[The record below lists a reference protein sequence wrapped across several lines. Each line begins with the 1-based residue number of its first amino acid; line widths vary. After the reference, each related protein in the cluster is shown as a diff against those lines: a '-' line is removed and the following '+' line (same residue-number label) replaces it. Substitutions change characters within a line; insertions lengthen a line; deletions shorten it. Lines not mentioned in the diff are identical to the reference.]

1 MLRRFT
7 PTSSSSSLFFHLL
20 TVSSSRFCSSAS
32 AAAAPTTTATTTVTA
47 KKFDPVEFAK
57 EQERRRQ
64 TEPRQ
69 AFWTPS
75 GTTNI
80 QAEIDHLEKQRAAL
94 LEQDKKRRQQEEDEQ
109 TSRRVWGRDTI
120 ELVENMQ
127 NVSDAAPV
135 SKKVQQL
142 QKNPKSQQQQ
152 ESSSKTSAQ
161 QQGGI
166 LAQVAAS
173 RPLTSRLDSL
183 YKNYS
188 GREQK
193 TQEAQDA
200 LLKARKEQLKWR
212 EIDYQL
218 DQVRLDRDLLQWYHY
233 IKRGKDY
240 AIDCELERE
249 LRYFPEHVAK
259 ELRTNLKFLV
269 GSSKLP
275 KSGPSF
281 PTIQK
286 LTKLSSISS
295 SSSSS
300 TTKQKRKYEEDLI
313 LPSHFSCPTVV
324 FISQLAHSS
333 EKVEDIDRFYVPLVR
348 EAVSNLHNTSQ
359 NTNTNNS
366 SSKQKT
372 TSSSSASNDNNDN
385 NSNNTGND
393 AERKTVQ
400 KCSPRDVPNIVTELT
415 SDVKYLGKF
424 DFMYL
429 KSADFQSSI
438 WMRKWLTKVHGARI
452 NTVLAPRTYTG
463 VRLLRNFSSTLGL
476 RNYGAQYVMLVDHTG
491 KIRWLSTGPPT
502 AEEAEWFVEHCR
514 TLQKLQMVAKAK

>member
-1 MLRRFT
+1 MLRRFS
-7 PTSSSSSLFFHLL
+7 PSSALLSSATLL
-20 TVSSSRFCSSAS
+20 RFCASSTS
-32 AAAAPTTTATTTVTA
+32 TATTAA

-64 TEPRQ
+64 TEPRK

-75 GTTNI
+75 GATNI
-80 QAEIDHLEKQRAAL
+80 QAEIEHLEKQKAAL
-94 LEQDKKRRQQEEDEQ
+94 LEKEKRKQEEESKQ
-109 TSRRVWGRDTI
+109 QQQRQVWGRDTI

-127 NVSDAAPV
+127 NVSSQVPLSAKA
-135 SKKVQQL
+135 
-142 QKNPKSQQQQ
+142 QKPKSKST
-152 ESSSKTSAQ
+152 SSSSSQKSSA
-161 QQGGI
+161 QGGI

-188 GREQK
+188 GKDQK
-193 TQEAQDA
+193 TKEAQEE

-233 IKRGKDY
+233 LKRGKDY

-269 GSSKLP
+269 GSSRLIKT
-275 KSGPSF
+275 GPAF

-286 LTKLSSISS
+286 LTKLSSIVS

-300 TTKQKRKYEEDLI
+300 TNKNKKKAQEEDLI
-313 LPSHFSCPTVV
+313 LPSHFNCPTVV
-324 FISQLAHSS
+324 FVSQLAHTS
-333 EKVEDIDRFYVPLVR
+333 EKVEDIDRYYVPLVR
-348 EAVSNLHNTSQ
+348 EAVTNPHN
-359 NTNTNNS
+359 N
-366 SSKQKT
+366 
-372 TSSSSASNDNNDN
+372 N
-385 NSNNTGND
+385 NSNNNNSASSKKDNNNNT
-393 AERKTVQ
+393 KTTETNTNESKIIQ
-400 KCSPRDVPNIVTELT
+400 KCTQRDVPSIINDVV
-415 SDVKYLGKF
+415 SDSKYQGKF
-424 DFMYL
+424 EFMYL
-429 KSADFQSSI
+429 KTADFQSSI
-438 WMRKWLTKVHGARI
+438 WMRKWLTKVHAARI
-452 NTVLAPRTYTG
+452 NPVLAPRTYTG

-476 RNYGAQYVMLVDHTG
+476 RNYGAQYVMLVDHSG

-502 AEEAEWFVEHCR
+502 SEEVEWFTDHCR
-514 TLQKLQMVAKAK
+514 TLQKLHTVARAK